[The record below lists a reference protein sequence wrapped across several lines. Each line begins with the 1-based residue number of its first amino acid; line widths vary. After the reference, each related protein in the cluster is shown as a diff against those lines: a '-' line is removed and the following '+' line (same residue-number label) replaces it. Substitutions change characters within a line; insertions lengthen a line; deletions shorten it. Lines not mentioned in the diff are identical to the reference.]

1 MQFRELTQ
9 LKLRRKCSK
18 LCLKMKTGEVRKTNP
33 SLVSDS
39 NALNFAPHTDKR
51 YNMAHHDV
59 INQKRQ
65 HEAGFDE
72 PNT

>member
-1 MQFRELTQ
+1 
-9 LKLRRKCSK
+9 
-18 LCLKMKTGEVRKTNP
+18 MKTGEVRKTNP